1 MKDQFMRMAIW
12 EANEAL
18 EKGEYPAG
26 VVIVKEGKVVSTG
39 FPEVRRENIAG
50 LHGEVAAIRNACKKL
65 QTRHLVGCELY
76 TTVEPCIMCTINAK
90 HARIGKIFFGAKL
103 REQKKRTADILK
115 FMEIDNL
122 KIEGGFLEKEC
133 DQLLEKWYKEVKKD

>member
-1 MKDQFMRMAIW
+1 MKMAV
-12 EANEAL
+12 EVAKEAL
-18 EKGEYPAG
+18 ENREYPAG
-26 VVIVKEGKVVSTG
+26 VVIVKDNQVIATG
-39 FPEVRRENIAG
+39 FPEVRKKQIAG
-50 LHGEVAAIRNACKKL
+50 LHGEVVAIRNACERL

-76 TTVEPCIMCTINAK
+76 TTVEPCMMCTINAS

-115 FMEIDNL
+115 FMEVDL

-133 DQLLEKWYKEVKKD
+133 DQLLEKWYKIKE